1 MAYAT
6 SKDLLLQ
13 AQKGNYAVGAFNIE
27 NMEMAQAAISAAEE
41 LNAPIILQTTPS
53 TLKYATPS
61 LFSAMVQAIADQA
74 KVPVALHLDHGE
86 SYELAMSCLEAG
98 YSSIMIDGSHG
109 DFESNIAISQKVVA
123 EGKKRNVPVEA
134 ELGKVGGKEDD
145 LDGGAGNYTDPAQG
159 LEFVTRTG
167 IDSFAV
173 AIGTA
178 HGIYKETPVL
188 DKKRLEEIRKLV
200 DIPLV
205 LHGASG
211 LEKQDM
217 IDCVK
222 LGICKINFATELRIA
237 YTTAVQEYMSKDP
250 KVIDP
255 KKFGA
260 CGRDAVKALVQEKI
274 QICGCQGKA

>member
-1 MAYAT
+1 MSYTT
-6 SKDLLLQ
+6 SKELLLKAQ
-13 AQKGNYAVGAFNIE
+13 AGNYAVGAFNIE
-27 NMEMAQAAISAAEE
+27 NMEMAQAAIWAAEE
-41 LNAPIILQTTPS
+41 LKSPIILQTTPS
-53 TLKYATPS
+53 TLKYAMPS
-61 LFSAMVQAIADQA
+61 VFASMVKAIAEKA
-74 KVPVALHLDHGE
+74 SVPVALHLDHGE
-86 SYELAMSCLEAG
+86 SYELAMDCLESG

-145 LDGGAGNYTDPAQG
+145 LDGGAGNYTDPQQG

-188 DKKRLEEIRKLV
+188 DKNRLGEIRKIV
-200 DIPLV
+200 DVPLV

-211 LEKQDM
+211 LLKEDM

-237 YTTAVQEYMSKDP
+237 YTKGVTEYLAKDP
-250 KVIDP
+250 KVFDP
-255 KKFGA
+255 KKYGA
-260 CGRDAVKALVQEKI
+260 LAREQVKALVQEKI
-274 QICGCQGKA
+274 LICACDGKA